1 MTKHSKQGIVQFIS
15 QAWLIILLGLI
26 FGTALAAVEIML
38 KPRILE
44 NKRQKMLSEIPKL
57 FSKVAHPEVEEK
69 EVALPD
75 GKTARL
81 LKVTAD
87 GKTEGWVFQGNGQ
100 GFADRI
106 DLLIAVDAQADHILG
121 ISILKQSETPGL
133 GDYITS
139 VKQPFRKSWASG
151 NLSTSS
157 QVVVVKATENPDTHR
172 NEVEAI
178 SGATISSESVTRIVN
193 KTVVTLKPVIVKGV
207 E

>member
-1 MTKHSKQGIVQFIS
+1 MTEHTKQGIVQFIS

-44 NKRQKMLSEIPKL
+44 NKRQKMLNEIPKL
-57 FSKVAHPEVEEK
+57 FSTISHPEVEEK
-69 EVALPD
+69 EVSLPNGKTAKLLKITVD
-75 GKTARL
+75 GKTS
-81 LKVTAD
+81 
-87 GKTEGWVFQGNGQ
+87 GWVIPGSGL

-106 DLLIAVDAQADHILG
+106 DLLIAVDAQADRILG

-139 VKQPFRKSWASG
+139 EKQPFRQSWASG

-157 QVVVVKATENPDTHR
+157 EVMVKKATENPDSRR

-193 KTVVTLKPVIVKGV
+193 KTVVTIKPIIVKGV